1 MATDYARLS
10 RDLSRFYD
18 FTGKVVLYVGAGG
31 RQLLSPSVRTRKWIA
46 IDKDAEALHQLKAEA
61 AAQGTQ
67 DPVEVIAARFEEVTR
82 AGDVVYFEFCLHEM
96 DDPEAALSHARSLAP
111 DIVVYDH
118 SVGSEWI
125 FFGAEEDKVARSS
138 AAMER
143 FGIRRREKCFAEQ
156 RFGSFDE
163 LLARVAPQG
172 PLAIERA
179 QRFARATDIVIP
191 MAHELNLL

>member
-10 RDLSRFYD
+10 LDLSRFYD
-18 FTGKVVLYVGAGG
+18 FTGKVVLYIGAGG

-46 IDKDAEALHQLKAEA
+46 IDKDAEALQQLKTA
-61 AAQGTQ
+61 AAAKETQ
-67 DPVEVIAARFEEVTR
+67 DSVEVIAARFEDVTR

-96 DDPEAALSHARSLAP
+96 DDPEAALVHARSLAP

-125 FFGAEEDKVARSS
+125 FFGAEEHKVARSS

-143 FGIRRREKCFAEQ
+143 SGIRRREKFFAEQ

-179 QRFARATDIVIP
+179 QRFAEATNIVIP